1 MGRCLL
7 SRERSIRRFKLRVAK
22 GFRHSLPTVVWIP
35 PFRRLW
41 IGQAVSQFGDA
52 MYYLVFLYM
61 IERITRSPE
70 MTGYAGALMQLPYL
84 LLGFHAGVAADRLD
98 RRRVMLSSDV
108 LSILVMGA
116 FFVLVILNPSPPSWT
131 LLVTGFL
138 LSCLAAFFDPARSA
152 AIPALVPPD
161 KLIEANGLGAT
172 TKTLMQLI
180 GPIGTIVLLPL
191 LETAGPRLFF
201 PLAIALNLATFI
213 YSAWCIYRLPAIDT
227 HRTGE
232 APRENLFKEFLQ
244 GIQFVA
250 KIKILRIALFLTA
263 FINLVVAPILLGYIN
278 ANRLWFA
285 ESARTFAGLQA
296 GFFLGM
302 VVSSLVVMKLKIT
315 HPGRSYCYGLMLNG
329 VAVGLLS
336 QAQNFWV
343 FFLLNIVSGVSMPF
357 TVIPLTTYLQIV
369 VPDSLRGR
377 VNSALNMITNLLLP
391 IGWVGAGWI
400 LKRFGVERMFVGVGA
415 VLALVGIAGMLSTTF
430 RNATMPLEDN
440 PQRPAVE

>member
-1 MGRCLL
+1 M
-7 SRERSIRRFKLRVAK
+7 AK
-22 GFRHSLPTVVWIP
+22 GFRNSLPTVVWIP

-84 LLGFHAGVAADRLD
+84 LLGFHAGVAADRMD
-98 RRRVMLSSDV
+98 RRKVMLGSDL
-108 LSILVMGA
+108 LSIALMGC
-116 FFVLVILNPSPPSWT
+116 FFALVLVNPSPPSWT

-138 LSCLAAFFDPARSA
+138 LSGLAAFFDPARAA

-180 GPIGTIVLLPL
+180 GPIGTIVLLPI

-201 PLAIALNLATFI
+201 PLAIALNLVTFI
-213 YSAWCIYRLPAIDT
+213 YSAWCIYRLPAIDS
-227 HRTGE
+227 HRTTDT
-232 APRENLFKEFLQ
+232 PRENLFKEFLQ
-244 GIQFVA
+244 GIKFVGQ
-250 KIKILRIALFLTA
+250 IKILRIALFLTA

-278 ANRLWFA
+278 ANRLWFE

-302 VVSSLVVMKLKIT
+302 VVSSLVVMKLKII
-315 HPGRSYCYGLMLNG
+315 HPGRSYCYGLMVNG
-329 VAVGLLS
+329 LAVGLLS

-343 FFLLNIVSGVSMPF
+343 FFFLNILSGITMPF

-369 VPDSLRGR
+369 VPDALRGR
-377 VNSALNMITNLLLP
+377 VNSSLNMITNLLLP
-391 IGWVGAGWI
+391 VGWVGAGWV
-400 LKRFGVERMFVGVGA
+400 LKAFGVERMFIGVGV
-415 VLALVGIAGMLSTTF
+415 VLALVGMVGMASKTF
-430 RNATMPLEDN
+430 RNATMPQEEN
-440 PQRPAVE
+440 PPAASSSSA